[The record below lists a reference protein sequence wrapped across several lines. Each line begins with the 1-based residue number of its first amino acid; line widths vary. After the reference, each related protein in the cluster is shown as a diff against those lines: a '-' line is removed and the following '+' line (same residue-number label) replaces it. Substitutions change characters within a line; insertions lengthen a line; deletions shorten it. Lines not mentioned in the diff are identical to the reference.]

1 MIALL
6 LQDRCTGC
14 QRCVQ
19 VCPAAVF
26 EPTARGTPPLIAHAA
41 DCQTCF
47 GCELYCEA
55 DALYVEPD
63 VNQLVS
69 VDEAVVQASGLLGVY
84 RRHSGWHEFAD
95 DPRYPNLQH
104 RMEEVFARG
113 RAAAAAVAAQKA

>member
-26 EPTARGTPPLIAHAA
+26 EPSEAGTPPRIAHPD

-47 GCELYCEA
+47 GCELYCDA

-63 VNQLVS
+63 VNQRVA
-69 VDEAVVQASGLLGVY
+69 VDEAVVRASGLVGVY
-84 RRHSGWHEFAD
+84 RRHSGWGEFD
-95 DPRYPNLQH
+95 GDPRYPNLQH

-113 RAAAAAVAAQKA
+113 RAEKS